1 MKKDCIDG
9 ATFDQRSQ
17 ADLIC
22 MLNTNLEILELAIFQ
37 IKALLKEPNEDNF
50 EELKKR
56 TIERV
61 TTEHKEFMTNR
72 SATE

>member
-1 MKKDCIDG
+1 
-9 ATFDQRSQ
+9 
-17 ADLIC
+17 

-61 TTEHKEFMTNR
+61 TTEHKELMTNR